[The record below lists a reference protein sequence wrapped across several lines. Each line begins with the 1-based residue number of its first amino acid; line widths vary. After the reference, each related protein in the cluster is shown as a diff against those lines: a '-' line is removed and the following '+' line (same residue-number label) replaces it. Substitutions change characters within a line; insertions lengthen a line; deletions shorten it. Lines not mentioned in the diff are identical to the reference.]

1 MLSIDPVVKEKYPD
15 LLFGVMVIEQVH
27 NPENKMRNLMLKKQS
42 LEKRPS
48 STI

>member
-27 NPENKMRNLMLKKQS
+27 NPEINEELNVKK
-42 LEKRPS
+42 
-48 STI
+48 TIP